1 LFSIINRFQCPPPA
15 PCPACVQQVCPPPPV
30 AYCPQVQPVYV
41 AACTGSSCAQAS
53 PCTGSGGGYAAG
65 GGGGPY
71 PAGGGAPPYSVGGG
85 APPYSLG
92 GAGGGPYPAGGG
104 AAPYS
109 AGGGG
114 GPYPEGGGGGISS
127 AGTLSDIPPPPS
139 RSSQEPGAPSAS
151 ASDTEGSVDDLPSS
165 NSIAASLTKQR
176 SEVQCDQ
183 PALKIKYI
191 MLRAKKR
198 QGFGAQ
204 DILEEVEEVDH
215 PLPVEATAAPEA
227 KIGEDNEGTE
237 YDDDRR
243 KSYGNYNLQTF
254 RRRTTIDGRQVQQQT
269 STEHHYGGRKSYGN
283 YNLQTFRRRTTIDG
297 RQVQQQTSTEHH
309 YGVSRYGCF
318 QNIVRE
324 DAVASK
330 RAIHDTAIKIYPDF
344 TVDVICSSTGF
355 TYLVST
361 TEHCEAQ
368 KDNVICFV
376 YKRPLLR

>member
-1 LFSIINRFQCPPPA
+1 MYLAPVILALFA
-15 PCPACVQQVCPPPPV
+15 
-30 AYCPQVQPVYV
+30 
-41 AACTGSSCAQAS
+41 SSQAIFF
-53 PCTGSGGGYAAG
+53 GGGGGGGQSGGGYAAG

-176 SEVQCDQ
+176 SE
-183 PALKIKYI
+183 
-191 MLRAKKR
+191 
-198 QGFGAQ
+198 
-204 DILEEVEEVDH
+204 
-215 PLPVEATAAPEA
+215 
-227 KIGEDNEGTE
+227 
-237 YDDDRR
+237 
-243 KSYGNYNLQTF
+243 
-254 RRRTTIDGRQVQQQT
+254 
-269 STEHHYGGRKSYGN
+269 
-283 YNLQTFRRRTTIDG
+283 
-297 RQVQQQTSTEHH
+297 
-309 YGVSRYGCF
+309 
-318 QNIVRE
+318 NIVRE